1 VSPPPKSAQGQEPQQ
16 RTALAAWGSPPT
28 IARGVGGGHINVAPR
43 VQPLGRS
50 ILGALALSN
59 MLTHKNANSH
69 ASLEEMHAHLEPSMS
84 SLPN

>member
-1 VSPPPKSAQGQEPQQ
+1 VSPPPKPAQGQEPQQ

-28 IARGVGGGHINVAPR
+28 IAR